1 MCIYYLK
8 ISAHT
13 SQKNAHPLYIDRP
26 GTNAIHCQT
35 QKNRRNALCGR
46 NVEIL
51 KPTQVHSVSSNTA
64 NVSLLLITLVRV
76 RTHART
82 HTHTEWGKCSVIQT
96 QYISRARY
104 DQHVSLTYS
113 VTVRLPQTP
122 PSPYCSHW
130 HSPRLYPIGW
140 CVVDR

>member
-82 HTHTEWGKCSVIQT
+82 HTHRVGKMFRNTNTV
-96 QYISRARY
+96 YITGEIRPTCISY
-104 DQHVSLTYS
+104 IFSYSSLASNPPFPLLFTLA
-113 VTVRLPQTP
+113 LPQTV
-122 PSPYCSHW
+122 PYWVVCS
-130 HSPRLYPIGW
+130 
-140 CVVDR
+140 